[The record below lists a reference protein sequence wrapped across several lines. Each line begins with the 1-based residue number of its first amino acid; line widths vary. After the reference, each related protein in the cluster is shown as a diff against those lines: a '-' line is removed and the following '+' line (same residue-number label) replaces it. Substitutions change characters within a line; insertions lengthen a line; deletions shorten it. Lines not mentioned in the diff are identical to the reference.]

1 MKFKKL
7 VRDKI
12 PDSIVRDGR
21 IPVVHVADNK
31 EYWKRLKE
39 KLNEEVDEFVNDES
53 PEEFADIL
61 EVLDAIADYKQFDRN
76 KIQEIKRRK
85 AQEKGVF
92 KDRIILDEVH

>member
-1 MKFKKL
+1 M
-7 VRDKI
+7 
-12 PDSIVRDGR
+12 
-21 IPVVHVADNK
+21 HVADNK